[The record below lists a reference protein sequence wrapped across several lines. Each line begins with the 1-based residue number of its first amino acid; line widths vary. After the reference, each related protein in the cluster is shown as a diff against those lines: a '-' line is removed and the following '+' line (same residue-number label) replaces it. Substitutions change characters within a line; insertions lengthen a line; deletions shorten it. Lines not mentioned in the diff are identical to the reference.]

1 MTICALGTSLSQNP
15 RRVGGKAAHLAR
27 LAARHPV
34 PPGFC
39 INAGAALAQPFAEAL
54 GRAYRRLGQRCGAVP
69 LPVAVR
75 SSAVDEDGFE
85 ASFAGQHESYL
96 NVTGEQ
102 AVREAVDRCI
112 ESARTQRA
120 IAYRQARGLNDDSE
134 VAVLVQQF
142 IPADVSAVVF
152 SADPTSGQRGCIIIN
167 AAWGIG
173 ESLVGGQVTPDLY
186 RVDKDDLR
194 VTERLIAD
202 KAVMTV
208 ACPEGTRQVSVPRLM
223 RGEPALD
230 DGQIRALALLALR
243 LEASQGW
250 AVDLECSF
258 CQERLYLLQCRP
270 VTTIL

>member
-1 MTICALGTSLSQNP
+1 MNIYPLGTTASQNP
-15 RRVGGKAAHLAR
+15 LRVGGKAAHLAR

-39 INAGAALAQPFAEAL
+39 IGACTQLAQPFNQAL
-54 GRAYRRLGQRCGAVP
+54 SQAYRRLGQRCGAVP
-69 LPVAVR
+69 LAVAVR
-75 SSAVDEDGFE
+75 SSAVDEDGLQ

-96 NVTGEQ
+96 NVSGEE
-102 AVREAVDRCI
+102 AVRQAVDRCI
-112 ESARTQRA
+112 ESAQSSRA
-120 IAYRQARGLNDDSE
+120 LAYRQARGLDEHSG

-152 SADPTSGQRGCIIIN
+152 SADPTSGERGCVVIN

-173 ESLVGGQVTPDLY
+173 ESLVGGEVTPDLY
-186 RVDKDDLR
+186 RVSKDDLR
-194 VTERLIAD
+194 TTARLIAD

-208 ACPEGTRQVSVPRLM
+208 ACPEGTRQVAVPRAL
-223 RGEPALD
+223 RREPALD

-243 LEASQGW
+243 LEAAQGW

-258 CQERLYLLQCRP
+258 YQERFYLLQCRP
-270 VTTIL
+270 VTRLS